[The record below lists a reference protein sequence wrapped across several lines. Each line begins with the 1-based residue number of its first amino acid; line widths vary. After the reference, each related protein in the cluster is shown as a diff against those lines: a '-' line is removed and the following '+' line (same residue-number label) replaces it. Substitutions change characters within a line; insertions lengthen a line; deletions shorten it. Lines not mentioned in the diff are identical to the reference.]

1 MKRIAVDAMGGDRA
15 PKDIVAGAIEAA
27 RKSEGRYEVVLVGDI
42 TEVQK
47 EMNHHHFIKDL
58 PVSVVHASQSVEMD
72 DVPSRTLRKKPDSS
86 MAVAMRM
93 HQEGTVDA
101 VVSAGNTG
109 AFMTAA
115 LFLLKPIKGVM
126 RPAVGT
132 FMPHESGV
140 CFLIDVG
147 TNVDCKPIHLLQFGL
162 MGSILVNH
170 LLVKGTPRVGLLNIG
185 EEASKGHETVR
196 RAYKLMQKHIPS
208 FIGNV
213 EGRDVLKGKADVVV
227 CDGFSGN
234 ILLKF
239 AESLARMLSSTM
251 KRTIR
256 GNLPGAVGLYLI
268 RPSLRKLFKLFDY
281 QEYGGAPLLGVRG
294 NCIISHGRS
303 GPRAIRNAIREAWN
317 MIQENVTSHIEE
329 QIGSMKGVLGEG

>member
-1 MKRIAVDAMGGDRA
+1 
-15 PKDIVAGAIEAA
+15 
-27 RKSEGRYEVVLVGDI
+27 
-42 TEVQK
+42 
-47 EMNHHHFIKDL
+47 
-58 PVSVVHASQSVEMD
+58 
-72 DVPSRTLRKKPDSS
+72 
-86 MAVAMRM
+86 
-93 HQEGTVDA
+93 
-101 VVSAGNTG
+101 
-109 AFMTAA
+109 
-115 LFLLKPIKGVM
+115 
-126 RPAVGT
+126 
-132 FMPHESGV
+132 
-140 CFLIDVG
+140 
-147 TNVDCKPIHLLQFGL
+147 
-162 MGSILVNH
+162 
-170 LLVKGTPRVGLLNIG
+170 
-185 EEASKGHETVR
+185 
-196 RAYKLMQKHIPS
+196 MQKHIPS